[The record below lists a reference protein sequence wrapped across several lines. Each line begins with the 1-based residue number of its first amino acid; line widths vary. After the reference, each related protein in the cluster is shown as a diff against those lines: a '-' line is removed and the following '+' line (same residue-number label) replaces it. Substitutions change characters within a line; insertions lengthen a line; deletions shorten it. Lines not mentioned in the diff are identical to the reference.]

1 MTETLMAVSCA
12 VLPENGEDS
21 FAMGQDGFAAYL
33 CVADGC
39 GGLGSR
45 RYSQLNG
52 KTGAYAASRLAVR
65 AVSRWM
71 QEQPS
76 IPACAQEGRTLCKEL
91 EKMLGR
97 MFCDFAQNYCQEEKT
112 RIVGSMQRTLP
123 TTLCAAYVREHGKP
137 SKDLMFLWSG
147 DSRGYV
153 LNGEGLHQCTKD
165 HLRPEM
171 DAFESLYRD
180 APLGNLIS
188 AERMPSLSM
197 YRLTVEEPCVILT
210 ATDGAFNSLLTPME
224 FEFLLLD
231 TLVSAKNWTSWE
243 KKLSNRIR
251 KMAQDDATL
260 LLLPCVS
267 ESFEAF
273 QQRMKQRRTEL
284 QKAFITPVRRRKRD
298 VGFAREKWKIYREQ
312 YEWTEGGNDERLDW
326 RI

>member
-1 MTETLMAVSCA
+1 MAETLMAVSCA

-21 FAMGQDGFAAYL
+21 FVMGQDDMLAWL

-45 RYSQLNG
+45 RYAKLEG

-65 AVSRWM
+65 TVSRWM
-71 QEQPS
+71 QDGLFMPMEP
-76 IPACAQEGRTLCKEL
+76 QEGRMLCETLGKT
-91 EKMLGR
+91 LGR
-97 MFCDFAQNYCQEEKT
+97 TFAEFAKTYCQEEKT

-123 TTLCAAYVREHGKP
+123 TTLCAACAKKNVSRR
-137 SKDLMFLWSG
+137 DVFFAWAG

-153 LNGEGLHQCTKD
+153 LDAGGLHQCTKD

-180 APLGNLIS
+180 VPLGNLIS
-188 AERMPSLSM
+188 ADKMPSLSM
-197 YRLTVEEPCVILT
+197 RRLTVEEPCAVIT
-210 ATDGAFNSLLTPME
+210 ATDGAFSSLLTPME

-231 TLVSAKNWTSWE
+231 TLLSAKSWTSWE
-243 KKLSNRIR
+243 KKLTNRIR

-260 LLLPCVS
+260 LLLPCDEGF
-267 ESFEAF
+267 ESF

-298 VGFAREKWKIYREQ
+298 VAFAREKWKLYQET
-312 YEWTEGGNDERLDW
+312 YDWTEGGNHERMDW